1 MARLLVTAAT
11 LLALALPAEA
21 DTGRVFVLDRTSAQP
36 NDRVTVRTATFE
48 PGVRLYLVRRD
59 ALPLVRSRFDERLN
73 FIGTLVRTRSGRGTL
88 TFSMPPLDAG
98 TYELGSWS
106 RGGGFALQRSARLE
120 LRTTAACPV
129 TRPNGNRPPN
139 QPRMLWYGNGHLW
152 AGLSD
157 GGTYGVPRELVAADG
172 SIGNKLPWVTTPR
185 WEKPSIS
192 GERIDAKAPPLRV
205 LGVNRGSF
213 TSSPD
218 PSYMSAVS
226 FPTPGCWRVS
236 ARLAD
241 VSLTYVVR
249 VEVVK
254 P

>member
-1 MARLLVTAAT
+1 MARWLVTAAA

-21 DTGRVFVLDRTSAQP
+21 SSGRGFVLDRTSAQP
-36 NDRVTVRTATFE
+36 NDRVTVRTAAFE
-48 PGVRLYLVRRD
+48 PGVRLYLVRRG
-59 ALPLVRSRFDERLN
+59 ALPIVRSRLDPRLS
-73 FIGTLVRTRSGRGTL
+73 FVGTLANVRSGRGAL

-106 RGGGFALQRSARLE
+106 RGRGFAAHPSARLE
-120 LRTTAACPV
+120 LWPKASCPV

-139 QPRMLWYGNGHLW
+139 QPRMLWYGNGLLW
-152 AGLSD
+152 AGLSAD
-157 GGTYGVPRELVAADG
+157 GTYSVPRERVAADG

-185 WEKPSIS
+185 WEKPSIA
-192 GERIDAKAPPLRV
+192 GERIDAAAPPLRV

-213 TSSPD
+213 SSSPD

-226 FPTPGCWRVS
+226 FPTPGCWRLS
-236 ARLAD
+236 ARIAD

-249 VEVVK
+249 VEVVE

>member
-1 MARLLVTAAT
+1 MARLLVTAAA
-11 LLALALPAEA
+11 LLALTLPAEA

-36 NDRVTVRTATFE
+36 NDRVTVRTGMFE
-48 PGVRLYLVRRD
+48 PGVRLYFVRSG
-59 ALPLVRSRFDERLN
+59 ALPSVRSRLDRRLS
-73 FIGTLVRTRSGRGTL
+73 FLGTVVKDRPGRGAL

-106 RGGGFALQRSARLE
+106 RGRGFALQRSARLE
-120 LRTTAACPV
+120 LRTGEACPV

-152 AGLSD
+152 AGLSAD
-157 GGTYGVPRELVAADG
+157 GTYSVPRERVAADG

-192 GERIDAKAPPLRV
+192 GERIDADAPPLRV

-213 TSSPD
+213 SSSPD

-226 FPTPGCWRVS
+226 FPTPGCWRLS

-249 VEVVK
+249 VEVVE